1 MVRNDHGDRTY
12 SEAEMTPNP
21 MRSEAAAPAQDL
33 SLLSDAVVNELLREK
48 GLRYGPEAAGAAR
61 RDTVRKRRA
70 PRVGRRR
77 APSATRRRRGPR
89 A

>member
-48 GLRYGPEAAGAAR
+48 GLSLDR
-61 RDTVRKRRA
+61 RPICCLST
-70 PRVGRRR
+70 
-77 APSATRRRRGPR
+77 S
-89 A
+89 